1 MSLELNYSEF
11 KYLYQM
17 SGPNPDNLSQEDF
30 KEYFLGQYCSTNEG
44 ITLRGLKD
52 YFKDVI
58 KIKGEDVMR
67 YWLLN
72 LGYDEHFFNKES
84 RAFNVT
90 FHSIEPFEVTLKDA
104 VKTDLDSWA
113 NAAICLKDL
122 EVKGSQRDFQTR

>member
-1 MSLELNYSEF
+1 MSLELNYNEF

-17 SGPNPDNLSQEDF
+17 AGPQSEDLSYEDF
-30 KEYFLGQYCSTNEG
+30 KEYFLGQYCSTSEG

-58 KIKGEDVMR
+58 IQKGEDVMR
-67 YWLLN
+67 YWLFN
-72 LGYDEHFFNKES
+72 LGYDEHFFNQES

-104 VKTDLDSWA
+104 VKTDLDNWA

-122 EVKGSQRDFQTR
+122 EVKG